1 MGFRFRE
8 RTRELMKKILILF
21 LEIVS
26 TNAAPPNP
34 LQNIEVLEYHY
45 VRSSNDRKVA
55 WADAVKH
62 CNSIGMSLAL
72 PRNVEENGR
81 LLSFM
86 FEKTKTIE
94 PIWMGARQKDEI
106 FVNTN
111 GRPLTFSYFHPDQ
124 PNGKNECVALAQQ
137 PTKPLYLLHWNDAVC
152 ASKYS

>member
-45 VRSSNDRKVA
+45 VRSSQDRKVV

-62 CNSIGMSLAL
+62 CDSIGMSLAL

-86 FEKTKTIE
+86 YEKLELLNQFGLE
-94 PIWMGARQKDEI
+94 PEKKMKFSSIL
-106 FVNTN
+106 
-111 GRPLTFSYFHPDQ
+111 LTSH
-124 PNGKNECVALAQQ
+124 
-137 PTKPLYLLHWNDAVC
+137 
-152 ASKYS
+152 